1 MLITIEEFRRWFGE
15 DTATLGGRPPP
26 KSVPAFQAFSA
37 PHRKKFRLVSRRKDE
52 RPGST
57 SGCYSNFSR

>member
-1 MLITIEEFRRWFGE
+1 MLITIEELSRWFDE
-15 DTATLGGRPPP
+15 DTATLAGSHSP
-26 KSVPAFQAFSA
+26 KSVPAFQVFSA

-57 SGCYSNFSR
+57 SGCDSNFSR